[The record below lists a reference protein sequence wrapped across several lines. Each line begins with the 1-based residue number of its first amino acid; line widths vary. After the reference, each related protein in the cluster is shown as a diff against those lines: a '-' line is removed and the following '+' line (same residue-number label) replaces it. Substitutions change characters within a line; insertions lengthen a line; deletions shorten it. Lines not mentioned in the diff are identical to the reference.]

1 MIIIVVL
8 LLVVDNHLTFLK
20 YITVIK
26 AVVLQEIIKFLS
38 DDLNILNRLKQ
49 MQIVNNFFFISR

>member
-1 MIIIVVL
+1 MVVL
-8 LLVVDNHLTFLK
+8 LLIVDNHLTFKK

-49 MQIVNNFFFISR
+49 MQIVNTFFFSR

>member
-49 MQIVNNFFFISR
+49 MQIVNNFFFYF